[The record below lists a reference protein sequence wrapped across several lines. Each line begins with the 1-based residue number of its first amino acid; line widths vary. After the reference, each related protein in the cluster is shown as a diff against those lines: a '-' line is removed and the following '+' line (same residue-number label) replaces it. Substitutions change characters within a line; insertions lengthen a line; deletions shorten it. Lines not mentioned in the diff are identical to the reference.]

1 MTTGST
7 TTTGSNCDVSGITSK
22 YTTCATSTLIDM
34 GKQCDCIKTFVGDYG
49 KCGGAYKE
57 ACENSYKKSFT
68 SCNWDGMSSDSTSC
82 AVSFGVSWLM
92 VLAPVV
98 ATFWFA

>member
-7 TTTGSNCDVSGITSK
+7 TTTGSTCDALGITSK
-22 YTTCATSTLIDM
+22 YTTCTTNALTDM
-34 GKQCDCIKTFVGDYG
+34 GKQCDCISTFVGDYG

-68 SCNWDGMSSDSTSC
+68 SCNCDGISCDSTSG

-92 VLAPVV
+92 VLASMV